1 MVQMAFFLR
10 FKHQLQRIRPK
21 LVPRLEDAAAHAV
34 ELAGGKVTGDRGLIR
49 AVFDENSL
57 GFWIDILLLIET
69 LKQTIDKAA
78 ADLHGYSLVVGAAL
92 PDTPQLY
99 RFLAGGE
106 GGFFFD
112 KTTAEAMRPYI
123 TLEEEG
129 KWTATVEKYGIGHFS
144 RLDEIKVFAPTVK
157 LEFPPKNNTESSE
170 PGQQPAV
177 LIASQSFEGKRD
189 KLYLRVAGFSS
200 SGENGDFSPLFVRFG
215 YGGVCAL
222 TDSWAGWM
230 QPPSPEKTMYAA
242 WEFLFR
248 QRLREKPSAFAVRTA
263 CRFFMSLLEL
273 YRGLAQTEGKIPIII
288 LENIQD
294 AGETIANIV
303 IESLRG
309 QGDILLLGTCT
320 GELTDAV
327 MAKWKPLFPQLTRVN
342 PEEESDQRLP
352 ELPVDL
358 WEIGYAC
365 LLLGRYFP
373 PDLIPR
379 LLEEAGK
386 NSLAISRAF
395 SLLYTL
401 RATDTPLDPRPWHRQ
416 FQYRAESI
424 LGERTNHIREMVRS
438 RLLAWVAQRKI
449 DPCLRL
455 LELLKELNSAENI
468 DDSLI
473 LESIQCEVAGA
484 DRTILESIRCNGIQN
499 AIAGPA
505 RTPILRYILETLLA
519 LHSGNIQAIHAAF
532 AAVPPD
538 SSAFPLLKAQVLI
551 NQSLYRLGLR
561 DIEPATEA
569 VKEASLLCQGRG
581 IHLAQIYRLFA
592 LTSLLRQRI
601 SETIDYLGFA
611 LENAAK
617 SGSFQDIGM
626 AAYYAASV
634 QLLYGNLSRA
644 KNLAEKAWRHF
655 LKAGN
660 PEWADRS
667 RFLMGRIIFET
678 GFYQQAADL
687 FEDIRQN
694 PEGAYS
700 PEKDGLLEAWIYRAK
715 ACCGSFQ
722 SQEPQGGR
730 DAGLFEVEA
739 QCLAGNYSRAA
750 ELSASGIA
758 GAPVWGDDFFSI
770 ERPDWR
776 SGFAQ
781 CETLCFSWDDLR
793 GRILNAHHAIA
804 QSALSPSNSEEA
816 LRTMQHVLRGGQFP
830 EIDPC
835 DVFYHY
841 AWFRVLQQTGSNQV
855 DISTAVSVAF
865 KRLQSRAAR
874 IDDAETRRQYLTQ
887 PIWNKALG
895 QAARDLKL
903 I

>member
-1 MVQMAFFLR
+1 MAFFLR

-21 LVPRLEDAAAHAV
+21 LVPRLEDAAARAV
-34 ELAGGKVTGDRGLIR
+34 EQAGGEITGDRGLIR
-49 AVFDENSL
+49 AVFNENSL
-57 GFWIDILLLIET
+57 GFWIDILLFIET
-69 LKQTIDKAA
+69 MSKTIEKAA
-78 ADLHGYSLVVGAAL
+78 ADLHGYSLVVGTAL
-92 PDTPQLY
+92 PDTPHLC
-99 RFLAGGE
+99 RFLAGGK
-106 GGFFFD
+106 GGLFFD
-112 KTTAEAMRPYI
+112 KTVTEAMRPYI
-123 TLEEEG
+123 TMEEQG
-129 KWTATVEKYGIGHFS
+129 KWTAALEKYGIGSFS
-144 RLDEIKVFAPTVK
+144 RLSEIKTFVPAVR
-157 LEFPPKNNTESSE
+157 LELPIKQNTEESE

-177 LIASQSFEGKRD
+177 LVASQSFEGKRD

-200 SGENGDFSPLFVRFG
+200 SGEDGDFSPLFVRFG
-215 YGGVCAL
+215 YGGVSAL

-230 QPPSPEKTMYAA
+230 QPPSPEKTMYAE

-248 QRLREKPSAFAVRTA
+248 QRLRDKPSTFAVRTA
-263 CRFFMSLLEL
+263 SHFFKSLLNL
-273 YRGLAQTEGKIPIII
+273 YRGLAQNEGKIPIII

-294 AGETIANIV
+294 AGQTIASIV
-303 IESLRG
+303 IESLYG
-309 QGDILLLGTCT
+309 QGDVLLLGTCT
-320 GELTDAV
+320 GELTDEA
-327 MAKWKPLFPQLTRVN
+327 MTKWNPLFPQLTRVN

-352 ELPVDL
+352 DLPIDL

-386 NSLAISRAF
+386 SALSISRAL

-449 DPCLRL
+449 DPCLHL
-455 LELLKELNSAENI
+455 LELLKELNSAEDIN
-468 DDSLI
+468 DSLI
-473 LESIQCEVAGA
+473 LESIHGEVAGA

-519 LHSGNIQAIHAAF
+519 LHSGNVQNIHAAF
-532 AAVPPD
+532 AAAPPD
-538 SSAFPLLKAQVLI
+538 CSAFPLLKAQVLI

-569 VKEASLLCQGRG
+569 VKEASMLCQGRG

-592 LTSLLRQRI
+592 LTGLLRQRI

-611 LENAAK
+611 LENAGK

-667 RFLMGRIIFET
+667 RFLMGRVIFEI
-678 GFYQQAADL
+678 GFYQQAVDL

-700 PEKDGLLEAWIYRAK
+700 PEKDGLLEAWAYRAK
-715 ACCGSFQ
+715 ACCGSFENPKPQ
-722 SQEPQGGR
+722 GGPQGGR
-730 DAGLFEVEA
+730 DADLFEIEA
-739 QCLAGNYSRAA
+739 LCLAGNYSRAA
-750 ELSASGIA
+750 ELS
-758 GAPVWGDDFFSI
+758 GAIPSPSWGDDFFCI

-781 CETLCFSWDDLR
+781 CELLCFSWDDLR
-793 GRILNAHHAIA
+793 GRMLNAHRSIA
-804 QSALSPSNSEEA
+804 QAETSPANSEDA
-816 LRTMQHVLRGGQFP
+816 QHTMQQVLRSGQFS

-841 AWFRVLQQTGSNQV
+841 AWFRVLQQTGSSQV

-887 PIWNKALG
+887 PLWNKALG
-895 QAARDLKL
+895 QAARELKL
-903 I
+903 V